1 MIDVLVVED
10 DFMVAKIHSG
20 FVTRTAGFRVAG
32 VVHTGTDALRAV
44 RELAPDLVLLDIYL
58 PDMTG
63 LDVVRRLRQDVP
75 DVDVLVVSAAKDAET
90 VRRALHGGIVHYLMK
105 PFGYDA
111 LRERLEHY
119 RATHRGLAE
128 GGTAEQTDV
137 DRIFGVRGPG
147 DSPVPKGLSPET
159 VRLVQGALQAAA
171 GDMSAA
177 DCAAAVGISRVS
189 ARRYLEHFVTLGQA
203 GVRLRYGSA
212 GRPERRY
219 GWQAP

>member
-10 DFMVAKIHSG
+10 DFMVAKIHGG
-20 FVTRTAGFRVAG
+20 FVARTTGFRVAG
-32 VVHTGTDALRAV
+32 VAHTGADALRAV

-58 PDMTG
+58 PDMNG

-119 RATHRGLAE
+119 SSTHRGLAK
-128 GGTAEQTDV
+128 GGTAEQTDI
-137 DRIFGVRGPG
+137 DRIFGVGHQSDP
-147 DSPVPKGLSPET
+147 PLPKGLSRET
-159 VRLVQGALQAAA
+159 VRLVQRALEAAA

-177 DCAAAVGISRVS
+177 NCAAAAGISRVS
-189 ARRYLEHFVTLGQA
+189 ARRYLEHFVASGQA

-219 GWQAP
+219 AWQAS